1 VTDHVIVADRLP
13 PRPPLERALLRL
25 ALLLATLAVV
35 GLFLWR
41 VTSGGSVGELIGI
54 AFSLAVVLFALRTIW
69 LMTRR

>member
-1 VTDHVIVADRLP
+1 M
-13 PRPPLERALLRL
+13 
-25 ALLLATLAVV
+25 LATLAVV